1 MMGRQVFR
9 SVVAT
14 LAVVAF
20 AVVGMGGVSVA
31 APKSGESSQARE
43 HRVALVIGNAKYP
56 SNALRNPVNDAR
68 AMARTLR
75 GLGFD
80 VIERTDVSQ
89 KDFNR
94 SITQFRSKIGPDS
107 VALFYYAGHGMQV
120 RGNNYLIPVDAQIST
135 EATVG
140 SEAVNMDTVLQQL
153 TEAGSRVNL
162 VILDACRNNPYER
175 RFRGGSGGLA
185 SMDAPKGTL
194 IAYAT
199 APGKVAMDGE
209 GANGL
214 YTSEL
219 LKAIRQPGWQ
229 VEEVFKEVRNQVN
242 KGSGDSQT
250 PWESSSL
257 TGRFYFSAP
266 VETKAPVVTPA
277 APAAPAASP
286 DDLASDIEAWR
297 GAQRLDTD
305 EAYRAYLQQYP
316 QGRFAGLAKAA
327 LSKLRQQQQEKAALA
342 AAAKAKPESAP
353 PAKAAQSEPKTPPKE
368 AAKPPDRLAM
378 AKPTAAT
385 PIAPPPASAAPAASA
400 ATATPSVAHD
410 PASYRPTSRPTCR
423 ARDDLASFFKDEA
436 LGVKLSSSLQFNK
449 ALMREKIQAKVSG
462 GVATLTGTVS
472 SDEHA
477 MLAGRLAAEA
487 NGISCVNNLLQV
499 GVAERETTTNPF
511 GGR

>member
-1 MMGRQVFR
+1 MGRQVFR
-9 SVVAT
+9 SVLAT
-14 LAVVAF
+14 LAVLAF
-20 AVVGMGGVSVA
+20 AIAVAGAASA
-31 APKSGESSQARE
+31 APRGGETPHVKE

-56 SNALRNPVNDAR
+56 KNELRNPVNDAR

-75 GLGFD
+75 ALGFD

-94 SITQFRSKIGPDS
+94 SITQFRSKIGADS

-209 GANGL
+209 GSNGL

-219 LKAIRQPGWQ
+219 LKAIRKPGWQ

-242 KGSGDSQT
+242 RGSGDSQT

-257 TGRFYFSAP
+257 TGRFYFSPPIEA
-266 VETKAPVVTPA
+266 TPA
-277 APAAPAASP
+277 AAVAAPVPVAPATQS
-286 DDLASDIEAWR
+286 DDMAGDIEAWR

-305 EAYRAYLQQYP
+305 EAYRAYIQQYP

-327 LSKLRQQQQEKAALA
+327 LSKLKQQQQEKAALA
-342 AAAKAKPESAP
+342 AAAKAKAEPAQ
-353 PAKAAQSEPKTPPKE
+353 PAKTMQQEQKGPTKD
-368 AAKPPDRLAM
+368 AAKQSDRIAM
-378 AKPTAAT
+378 AKPAAAPAPVPQT
-385 PIAPPPASAAPAASA
+385 TPPPAPA
-400 ATATPSVAHD
+400 VVRD
-410 PASYRPTSRPTCR
+410 PDSYRPTSRPVCR

-436 LGVKLSSSLQFNK
+436 LSVKLSTSLQFNK
-449 ALMREKIQAKVSG
+449 ALMRERIQVRVSG
-462 GVATLTGTVS
+462 GVATLTGSVMNE
-472 SDEHA
+472 EHA
-477 MLAGRLAAEA
+477 VLAGRLAAEA
-487 NGISCVNNLLQV
+487 NGIGCVNNLLQV
-499 GVAERETTTNPF
+499 GAAEREVTTSPF

>member
-9 SVVAT
+9 SVLAT
-14 LAVVAF
+14 LAVLAIALAGV
-20 AVVGMGGVSVA
+20 GGVSA
-31 APKSGESSQARE
+31 AAKSGESPQTRE

-68 AMARTLR
+68 AMARALR
-75 GLGFD
+75 ALGFD

-94 SITQFRSKIGPDS
+94 SITQFRSKIGSDS

-266 VETKAPVVTPA
+266 VETKSAPVATPVV
-277 APAAPAASP
+277 PVAPAASV
-286 DDLASDIEAWR
+286 DDMASDIEAWR

-327 LSKLRQQQQEKAALA
+327 LSKLRQQQQEKVAQA
-342 AAAKAKPESAP
+342 AAAKAKPEPA
-353 PAKAAQSEPKTPPKE
+353 PAKVAQSEPKTPSKD
-368 AAKPPDRLAM
+368 AAKQPDRLAM
-378 AKPTAAT
+378 AKPTAGT
-385 PIAPPPASAAPAASA
+385 PSAPPPAP
-400 ATATPSVAHD
+400 ATPVAPPVAPD
-410 PASYRPTSRPTCR
+410 PSSYRPTGRPTCKP
-423 ARDDLASFFKDEA
+423 RDDLASFFKDEA

-449 ALMREKIQAKVSG
+449 VLMREKILAKVSG

-487 NGISCVNNLLQV
+487 NGINCVNNLLQV